1 MSEEVPTEKGIVTGR
16 PLERPSPGKLKAGLG
31 KKEAWILSSCL
42 LKDIASVGLQL
53 LGRNSGAAAERVDG
67 NGRTCVRIADERVDV
82 IEGENLR
89 EGDSKPGGGT
99 GEVVAQ
105 CSESFVG
112 AGVCWQP
119 HIAAGDL
126 QVQSRDSDFPRTAR

>member
-1 MSEEVPTEKGIVTGR
+1 MSEEVPTEKGIVIGR
-16 PLERPSPGKLKAGLG
+16 LLERPSPGKLKAGVG

-82 IEGENLR
+82 IEGENSR
-89 EGDSKPGGGT
+89 GGESTPGFEG
-99 GEVVAQ
+99 E
-105 CSESFVG
+105 VG
-112 AGVCWQP
+112 AGVLLGP
-119 HIAAGDL
+119 I
-126 QVQSRDSDFPRTAR
+126 V

>member
-1 MSEEVPTEKGIVTGR
+1 M
-16 PLERPSPGKLKAGLG
+16 
-31 KKEAWILSSCL
+31 
-42 LKDIASVGLQL
+42 
-53 LGRNSGAAAERVDG
+53 
-67 NGRTCVRIADERVDV
+67 RIADERVDV
-82 IEGENLR
+82 NEGENLR

-105 CSESFVG
+105 CSERLVG

-126 QVQSRDSDFPRTAR
+126 QVQSRDSDLPRTAR

>member
-1 MSEEVPTEKGIVTGR
+1 MDCNF
-16 PLERPSPGKLKAGLG
+16 LG
-31 KKEAWILSSCL
+31 KIQ
-42 LKDIASVGLQL
+42 GQ
-53 LGRNSGAAAERVDG
+53 RAERVDG
-67 NGRTCVRIADERVDV
+67 NGRTCVRIADERVEV

-119 HIAAGDL
+119 HIAGDL